1 MLTDF
6 KKFALKGSVVDI
18 AIGMIIGGGITPV
31 ARSLVDD
38 IIMPPIGLA
47 LGRVDFRN
55 LFIVI
60 RDGSESIPYLTLQE
74 ARDAGAVTI
83 NYGIFVNTIV
93 TFVIVAFAAYM
104 VMRTVQTLRDRQ
116 EKQPPPPPTPVEKEC
131 PFCVSKIPLAARK
144 CAFCTSELA

>member
-1 MLTDF
+1 MFIDF

-55 LFIVI
+55 LFVVI
-60 RDGSESIPYLTLQE
+60 KHGAEPRAYLTLQE
-74 ARDAGAVTI
+74 AKEAGAVTV
-83 NYGIFVNTIV
+83 NYGLFVNTIV
-93 TFVIVAFAAYM
+93 TFVIVAFAAYLIM
-104 VMRTVQTLRDRQ
+104 KTVQKLRDIQ
-116 EKQPPPPPTPVEKEC
+116 EAQPAPPPTPSEKEC
-131 PFCVSKIPLAARK
+131 PLCLSKIPLAARK
-144 CAFCTSELA
+144 CAHCTTDL